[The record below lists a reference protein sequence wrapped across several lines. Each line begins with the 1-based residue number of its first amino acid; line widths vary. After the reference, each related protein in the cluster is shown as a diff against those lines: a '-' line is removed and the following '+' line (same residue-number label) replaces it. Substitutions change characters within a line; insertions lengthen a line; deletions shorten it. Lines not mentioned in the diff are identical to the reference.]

1 MMTMTRQVTRFLF
14 CGGNPKPK
22 TPKSK
27 FPSTSART
35 ISPQQTFISSSPRR
49 IMTSKSPLA
58 IRVPSVVFNHAQPS
72 PPLTDSSLQTSDDE
86 HLDFCVACGGEG
98 ELLCCDGC
106 DAAYHFECCDPPLSK
121 DSPELEEAWF
131 CPKCRPLPRRSR
143 EASPDDGETVWG
155 DMSKALHAE
164 QRNFQLPKYLQSYF
178 EDNSVGLDGEY
189 VTGQVTYS
197 RAS

>member
-1 MMTMTRQVTRFLF
+1 M
-14 CGGNPKPK
+14 GPKP
-22 TPKSK
+22 PS
-27 FPSTSART
+27 PSTPART
-35 ISPQQTFISSSPRR
+35 ISPQQTFLLFTSPH
-49 IMTSKSPLA
+49 IMTFKSPLA

-72 PPLTDSSLQTSDDE
+72 PPLTESLSQDSDDE
-86 HLDFCVACGGEG
+86 HSDYCSACRGEG

-121 DSPELEEAWF
+121 DSPELEEAWY
-131 CPKCRPLPRRSR
+131 CPKCRPMPRQSR
-143 EASPDDGETVWG
+143 ESSPGGRDSIWA
-155 DMSKALHAE
+155 DMNKVVFHIT
-164 QRNFQLPKYLQSYF
+164 QRNFQLPKSLQSYF